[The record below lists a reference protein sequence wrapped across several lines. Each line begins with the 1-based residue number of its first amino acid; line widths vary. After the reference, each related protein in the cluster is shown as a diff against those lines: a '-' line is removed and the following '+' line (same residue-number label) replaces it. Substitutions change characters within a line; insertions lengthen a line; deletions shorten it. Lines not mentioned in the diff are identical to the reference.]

1 MSRNPVASQPVAD
14 EGLVENGIHL
24 EGYRVLRSIG
34 EGAMGQVFLAQDL
47 ALGRRVALKFLRVE
61 LLGAGSAEV
70 LLEEARTTARFN
82 HPHIVTVHAVG
93 VHEGRPYL
101 VLEHIDGES
110 LRQRLLRERPGPN
123 EALRICRAIAEAVA
137 EAHRHGVVHADLKPE
152 NVLLPR
158 DGRVRV
164 VDFGLAR
171 HVGAAHGAAS
181 GTPAYMAPERWHGH
195 PPSPAI
201 DMWALGIIAW
211 ELLEGRRP
219 IEDARLAS
227 FAFAPRP
234 VAPSPLLSE
243 LEGGPLL
250 HACLALDPAQRPSA
264 EEVARALQE
273 VLNARLSHATDRVP
287 FRGLRA
293 FTEAEAEDFFGR
305 EVEVDA
311 FVERMRHEPLIPL
324 VGPSGIG
331 KSSFLQAGVF
341 ARLRQMD
348 HWTVLQARPGPRPLA
363 RLATLLTAGLR
374 DEASP
379 DEVAAVLAARP
390 GDIVRLLR
398 RRGEL
403 RGGNVLLVFDAFEEV
418 FTLASREEASQVA
431 ACLAAALDANDPWR
445 IVVALRD
452 DYLGAYCSLAPL
464 QQSLRAVFVL
474 ARLTQTALQEAVAGP
489 LRRVGYSVD
498 VPTLVSRLV
507 ADVQAQPA
515 GLPLLQFACMAL
527 WERRDVAARKL
538 LTSVYDA
545 LGGVGGALASHA
557 QQLLLQLPTNEVHA
571 TRALLVRLVTAE
583 GTRRPRPQVE
593 LMEDLGE
600 VGTRVLEKLLAN
612 RLVVVTREP
621 QTDEA
626 FIELAH
632 ESLAATW
639 PDLARWLG
647 ETREERVLVQQLE
660 QAAQLWEQRGRP
672 DEETWSDTALR
683 QALQRVEA
691 WRIHLPTR
699 PRAFLEAGRQRAL
712 RRAWRRKGLMAA
724 AVAGLTLVSLGAVLS
739 ALAFREKQLEAV
751 RQQDLIRLASADI
764 GEFELVLEPHDFD
777 AEQQRWLRARE
788 DVDLEWEL
796 LPAKGTHDPS
806 EASPYPALE
815 LRRSQRRREPGGILR
830 EQVEAPSRPAWLVVH
845 RGDCPASVMRLERLP
860 GHQERGR
867 SSLEVIRIPVPTCAA
882 SRAGSV
888 VIPPGPYWRPG
899 DEEEATVEQLVEVAR
914 FAIDRTEVTNG
925 QFHLFQEE
933 VLVKT
938 AHERELP
945 PDHPIFTRTLEPTSP
960 VTGLDALTSEAFCR
974 FMGKTLPTM
983 DEWRKAFRGGLALD
997 EEGTVLNPAPRRKTV
1012 WLEPKR
1018 EPPAN
1023 IMGEDPYPGV
1033 APVGAFPED
1042 VSPYGLLD
1050 MAGNVAEWTETTAT
1064 SGRFRT
1070 LRMLAGGR
1078 WDSPVELGHHEVAW
1092 ANHLPQRR
1100 FDFAIGVRCVER
1112 PYGSFSRGAG
1122 AGPPRAH

>member
-1 MSRNPVASQPVAD
+1 MSRNPATSQHDAD
-14 EGLVENGIHL
+14 EGLVENGIQL
-24 EGYRVLRSIG
+24 EGYRVLRPIG

-61 LLGAGSAEV
+61 LLGAESAAL

-93 VHEGRPYL
+93 VYEGRPYL
-101 VLEHIDGES
+101 VLEHVDGES

-171 HVGAAHGAAS
+171 HVGAEHGAAS
-181 GTPAYMAPERWHGH
+181 GTPAYMAPERWHGA

-201 DMWALGIIAW
+201 DVWALGIIAW

-219 IEDARLAS
+219 IEDAQLAS
-227 FAFAPRP
+227 FAFTPRP
-234 VAPSPLLSE
+234 VAAPPRLAE
-243 LEGGPLL
+243 LQGGALL
-250 HACLALDPAQRPSA
+250 HACLALDPTQRPSA
-264 EEVARALQE
+264 DEVARSLQDT
-273 VLNARLSHATDRVP
+273 LNARTTRATDRAP

-293 FTEAEAEDFFGR
+293 FTEADAEDFFGR

-341 ARLRQMD
+341 TRLRQME
-348 HWTVLQARPGPRPLA
+348 HWTVLQARPGARPLT
-363 RLATLLTAGLR
+363 RLAALLTAGLR
-374 DEASP
+374 DEVSP
-379 DEVAAVLAARP
+379 DEVAAGLAARP
-390 GDIVRLLR
+390 GDIVRWLR

-403 RGGNVLLVFDAFEEV
+403 EGGKVLLVFDAFEEV
-418 FTLASREEASQVA
+418 FTLASPEEASQVA
-431 ACLAAALDANDPWR
+431 ACLAAALDASDPWR

-464 QQSLRAVFVL
+464 QPSLRAVFVL
-474 ARLTQTALQEAVAGP
+474 ARLTETALQEAIAGP
-489 LRRVGYSVD
+489 LRRVGYSAD
-498 VPTLVSRLV
+498 APALLSRLV

-527 WERRDVAARKL
+527 WERRDVASRKL
-538 LTSVYDA
+538 LTSDYDA

-557 QQLLLQLPTNEVHA
+557 QQLLRQLPANEVHA
-571 TRALLVRLVTAE
+571 ARALLVRLVTAE
-583 GTRRPRPQVE
+583 GTRRPRPQAE
-593 LMEDLGE
+593 LVEDLGV
-600 VGTRVLEKLLAN
+600 VGAQVLERLLAN

-660 QAAQLWEQRGRP
+660 QAALLWEQRGRP
-672 DEETWSDTALR
+672 DEETWPDAALR
-683 QALQRVEA
+683 QALQRVEE

-712 RRAWRRKGLMAA
+712 RRARQRKWLMGTGITALM
-724 AVAGLTLVSLGAVLS
+724 VVTLGAVLS
-739 ALAFREKQLEAV
+739 ALAFREKQLEAI
-751 RQQDLIRLASADI
+751 RQQDLIRVASADI
-764 GEFELVLEPHDFD
+764 GEFELHLEPHDFD
-777 AEQQRWLRARE
+777 PERQEWRKARQGVE
-788 DVDLEWEL
+788 LEWEL
-796 LPAKGTHDPS
+796 LPAQGTQDPS

-815 LRRSQRRREPGGILR
+815 FRRSQRHREPDGTLR

-845 RGDCPASVMRLERLP
+845 RGACPPSMVRLERLP

-867 SSLEVIRIPVPTCAA
+867 ASPQVIRIPVPTCEA

-888 VIPPGPYWRPG
+888 MIPPGPYWRPG
-899 DEEEATVEQLVEVAR
+899 DDEEGTAEQLVEVGR
-914 FAIDRTEVTNG
+914 FAIDTTEVTNG

-933 VLVKT
+933 VLMRT

-945 PDHPIFTRTLEPTSP
+945 PDHPGFVGALEPRRP
-960 VTGLDALTSEAFCR
+960 VTGVDALTSEAFCR
-974 FMGKTLPTM
+974 FMGKKLPTM
-983 DEWRKAFRGGLALD
+983 DEWRKAFRGGLTLD
-997 EEGTVLNPAPRRKTV
+997 EAGTVRNPDPRRKTV
-1012 WLEPKR
+1012 WQEPKR
-1018 EPPAN
+1018 VPPTN
-1023 IMGEDPYPGV
+1023 LMGEDVYPTV
-1033 APVGAFPED
+1033 SPVGAFPED

-1050 MAGNVAEWTETTAT
+1050 MAGNVAEWTETTAA

-1070 LRMLAGGR
+1070 LRMMAGGR
-1078 WDSPVELGHHEVAW
+1078 WDSPEELRHHEVAW
-1092 ANHLPQRR
+1092 VNHMPQRR
-1100 FDFAIGVRCVER
+1100 FEFAIGIRCVER
-1112 PYGSFSRGAG
+1112 LHGTGAV
-1122 AGPPRAH
+1122 APMPP

>member
-1 MSRNPVASQPVAD
+1 MD
-14 EGLVENGIHL
+14 EVLVENGIQL
-24 EGYRVLRSIG
+24 EGYRVLRPIG

-47 ALGRRVALKFLRVE
+47 ALGRRVALKFLRME
-61 LLGAGSAEV
+61 LLGAVNPEL

-93 VHEGRPYL
+93 VYEGRPYL

-152 NVLLPR
+152 NVLLPM

-171 HVGAAHGAAS
+171 HVGAEHGAAS
-181 GTPAYMAPERWHGH
+181 GTPAYMAPERWHGAL
-195 PPSPAI
+195 PSPAI
-201 DMWALGIIAW
+201 DVWALGIIAW

-234 VAPSPLLSE
+234 VEASPRLSE
-243 LEGGPLL
+243 MQGGSLL
-250 HACLALDPAQRPSA
+250 HACLAIDPAQRPSA
-264 EEVARALQE
+264 DEVARALQE
-273 VLNARLSHATDRVP
+273 ALGARTVRAADRAP

-293 FTEAEAEDFFGR
+293 FTEADAEDFFGR

-311 FVERMRHEPLIPL
+311 FMERMRHEPLIPL

-348 HWTVLQARPGPRPLA
+348 QWTVLQVRPGPRPLT
-363 RLATLLTAGLR
+363 RLAALLTAGLR

-398 RRGEL
+398 RRSEL
-403 RGGNVLLVFDAFEEV
+403 EGGNVLIAFDAFEEV
-418 FTLASREEASQVA
+418 FTLASPEEAAQVA

-452 DYLGAYCSLAPL
+452 DYLGTYCALAPL
-464 QQSLRAVFVL
+464 QPSLRAVFVL
-474 ARLTQTALQEAVAGP
+474 ARLTETALQEAIAGP
-489 LRRVGYSVD
+489 LRRVGYSAD
-498 VPTLVSRLV
+498 APTLLSRLV

-527 WERRDVAARKL
+527 WERRDVASRKL
-538 LTSVYDA
+538 LTAVYEA

-557 QQLLLQLPTNEVHA
+557 QQLLRQLPANEVHA
-571 TRALLVRLVTAE
+571 ARALLVRLVTAE
-583 GTRRPRPQVE
+583 GTRRPRPQAE
-593 LMEDLGE
+593 LVEDLGE
-600 VGTRVLEKLLAN
+600 VGAQVLEKLLAN

-672 DEETWSDTALR
+672 DEETWPDAALR
-683 QALQRVEA
+683 QALQRVEE

-699 PRAFLEAGRQRAL
+699 PRDFLEAGRQRAL
-712 RRAWRRKGLMAA
+712 RRARQRKWLMGAGIVGL
-724 AVAGLTLVSLGAVLS
+724 LLVTLGAVVS

-764 GEFELVLEPHDFD
+764 GQFELVLEPYDFD
-777 AEQQRWLRARE
+777 SERQQWLKASKS
-788 DVDLEWEL
+788 VDLEWEL
-796 LPAKGTHDPS
+796 LPAQGTDDPS

-830 EQVEAPSRPAWLVVH
+830 EHVEAPSRSAWLVVR
-845 RGDCPASVMRLERLP
+845 RGDCPPSVIRLERLP
-860 GHQERGR
+860 GHQERDR
-867 SSLEVIRIPVPTCAA
+867 TQPQVIRIPVPTCEA
-882 SRAGSV
+882 SREGSV
-888 VIPPGPYWRPG
+888 MIPPGPYWRPG
-899 DEEEATVEQLVEVAR
+899 DDEEGTVEQLVEVKR
-914 FAIDRTEVTNG
+914 FTIDRTEVTNG

-933 VLVKT
+933 VLVRT

-945 PDHPIFTRTLEPTSP
+945 PELPTFVGTLEPQRP
-960 VTGLDALTSEAFCR
+960 VTGVDALTSEAFCR
-974 FMGKTLPTM
+974 FMGKKLPTI
-983 DEWRKAFRGGLALD
+983 DEWRKAFRGGLTLD
-997 EEGTVLNPAPRRKTV
+997 ESGTVINPDPRRKTV
-1012 WLEPKR
+1012 WLESKR
-1018 EPPAN
+1018 SPPAN
-1023 IMGEDPYPGV
+1023 IDGDDPYPGV

-1042 VSPYGLLD
+1042 VSPYGVLD
-1050 MAGNVAEWTETTAT
+1050 MAGNVSEWIEAEAT

-1078 WDSPVELGHHEVAW
+1078 WDSPAELRHHEVAW
-1092 ANHLPQRR
+1092 ANHMPQRR
-1100 FDFAIGVRCVER
+1100 FDFAIGMRCVAR
-1112 PYGSFSRGAG
+1112 Y
-1122 AGPPRAH
+1122 